1 MNQVEAPLFSG
12 WTARR
17 VMAATLVAAAVIFG
31 FWLLYNFRMVLFSL
45 FVGIVIGIAIKPV
58 VAWLQRRGLPV
69 MLGNVLVYLVLLA
82 LLIAF
87 AMLLVPLVV
96 EQVTTIFDML
106 PEYYLKLRELMVSS
120 RNMMLWRLALQLPPQ
135 LPGLAGSAAA
145 ETMPAAAEQSQVTTE
160 ETFETVTQVLGYA
173 NLVLWGIF
181 ITIATFLFAF
191 YWTLQ
196 GSQAIRTM
204 LLLLSPAQRQGAQTI
219 IEQIELKVGAYIR
232 GQTILCVSIGVLSFI
247 AYFLIGLPYALVLAL
262 TAGILEAVPYLGPA
276 LAAIPALLVAVSADP
291 SKIVWVVVATL
302 VIQQLENNL
311 LVPRIMD
318 ESVGVNPIV
327 TLLSIAAFGA
337 LFGVAGAV
345 LAIPIAAV
353 IQLLLDRFM
362 LGPEALDPEAPK
374 GRDAVSVLRYET
386 QQLIQDLRKHI
397 RQKDKELISDE
408 TADQVEENI
417 EAIAASLDSV
427 LAEATEAKQDGQ

>member
-1 MNQVEAPLFSG
+1 MNQVETPPFFG

-17 VMAATLVAAAVIFG
+17 VMVATLVVVAVIFG

-45 FVGIVIGIAIKPV
+45 FVGIVIGTAIKPV
-58 VAWLQRRGLPV
+58 VAWLQRWGLPV
-69 MLGNVLVYLVLLA
+69 MLGNVLVYLVLVA

-96 EQVTTIFDML
+96 EQVTNIFDML
-106 PEYYLKLRELMVSS
+106 PDYYMKLRELLVSS
-120 RNMMLWRLALQLPPQ
+120 RSMLLWRLGLQLPPE
-135 LPGLAGSAAA
+135 LPGLTGAPVA
-145 ETMPAAAEQSQVTTE
+145 EATVDPGQETE
-160 ETFETVTQVLGYA
+160 STFEAATQLFSYV
-173 NLVLWGIF
+173 NLFGWGIF

-196 GSQAIRTM
+196 SSQAIRT
-204 LLLLSPAQRQGAQTI
+204 LLFMLSPDQRQGAQTI
-219 IEQIELKVGAYIR
+219 IEQIEVKVGAYIR
-232 GQTILCVSIGVLSFI
+232 GQTILCLAIGALSFI

-262 TAGILEAVPYLGPA
+262 TAGIMEAVPYLGPA

-291 SKIVWVVVATL
+291 SKVLWVVVATL
-302 VIQQLENNL
+302 IIQQLENNL

-318 ESVGVNPIV
+318 QSVGVNPIV

-353 IQLLLDRFM
+353 IQLLLDRFV

-374 GRDAVSVLRYET
+374 GRDMISVLRYET
-386 QQLIQDLRKHI
+386 QQLIQDLRKQI
-397 RQKDKELISDE
+397 RQKDRELI
-408 TADQVEENI
+408 ADQAADRVEENI
-417 EAIAASLDSV
+417 EAIASNLDSV
-427 LAEATEAKQDGQ
+427 LAEAGEAKKDGK